1 MIENNQVRMIGMFF
15 KYCNDFQ
22 NKKIDQ
28 EKFVDMLIV
37 ISKQRSICR
46 SYPEISYM
54 VFRLKKEYFIDLSSF
69 FGVSDGKSSLDGLRG
84 TDERL
89 VKLDSKFIDNLN
101 HFERHIRLSFHQRN
115 YTDDKVVDLEK
126 RLKDTSESLDKVDNK
141 LRNSENIINEL
152 ESKSSRMYSEF
163 VGILGVFTALS
174 FALMGSVQV
183 FGNIFDKVQNVTL
196 GTVGNILV
204 AGGLYLLL
212 IYLIIMTLF
221 IGMKKLFSIRKDDK
235 YIFNRLFTFIIIFVG
250 IALII
255 TGITFVFLA

>member
-1 MIENNQVRMIGMFF
+1 
-15 KYCNDFQ
+15 
-22 NKKIDQ
+22 
-28 EKFVDMLIV
+28 MLIV
-37 ISKQRSICR
+37 ISKQENICR
-46 SYPEISYM
+46 SYPEISYV
-54 VFRLKKEYFIDLSSF
+54 VFCLKKQYFTDLKSF

-101 HFERHIRLSFHQRN
+101 HFESHIRLSFHQRS
-115 YTDDKVVDLEK
+115 YTDIKVVSMEK
-126 RLKDTSESLDKVDNK
+126 RLEDTFEALDKIDNK
-141 LRNSENIINEL
+141 LKNSEKIINEL
-152 ESKSSRMYSEF
+152 ENKSSRMYSEF

-221 IGMKKLFSIRKDDK
+221 IGMKKLFSIRKDDR
-235 YIFNRLFTFIIIFVG
+235 YTFNRLFTFIVIFVG
-250 IALII
+250 VAFIV
-255 TGITFVFLA
+255 TGTAFVFFA